1 MMTRAIT
8 DRRPTTARGFS
19 LIEVIISIA
28 ILSVG
33 LIGAIRVFPV
43 GLRASQRSALISRGT
58 LVVQRTIE
66 GLKLRPWDQL
76 NEAVP
81 VEHDDPFE
89 VHVSVDQPEVE
100 GLVDPTRLKRVQVTV
115 SWEQEGHTR
124 SLTAVTYLSRNGS

>member
-1 MMTRAIT
+1 MTTTRPAI
-8 DRRPTTARGFS
+8 DRPATASGFS

-43 GLRASQRSALISRGT
+43 GLRASQRSALISKGT

-66 GLKLRPWDQL
+66 GLKLKPWDELDQS
-76 NEAVP
+76 AS
-81 VEHDDPFE
+81 VEHDDPFD
-89 VHVSVDQPEVE
+89 VRVSVDQPEVE

-115 SWEQEGHTR
+115 SWEQEGRTR
-124 SLTAVTYLSRNGS
+124 ALTAVTYLSRSGS